1 MGVAHS
7 AVVDAAFDAAGGIA
21 HNAAA
26 VGDHVGILGAGEAH
40 VFHREFLQLQAAGGD
55 AGVHL
60 GMVLAGA
67 DAAGAVACHAA
78 GEAFAADAALDAAI
92 ADGTVALPGDA
103 AHIVQA
109 GDLAVKRAVFN
120 AAIAGAH
127 KATHLAAAVIR
138 LHPAL
143 QLQVFDAAALL
154 QVAEKALVGAV
165 GGQDKVPDGVAAA
178 VKAAGKAGD
187 GSKGMA
193 LQVNIRVQLH
203 LQALGILHQGAIHG
217 EVLQLLDCGDM
228 QGLLLSIGAGQG
240 QGQKQGRCQKQG

>member
-1 MGVAHS
+1 MGVAHG
-7 AVVDAAFDAAGGIA
+7 AVIDAVLDAAGGIA

-127 KATHLAAAVIR
+127 KAAHLAAAVIR
-138 LHPAL
+138 LHPAF
-143 QLQVFDAAALL
+143 QLQVFDASAGL

-165 GGQDKVPDGVAAA
+165 GGQDKVLDGVAAA

-187 GSKGMA
+187 GRKGAA

-203 LQALGILHQGAIHG
+203 LQALGILHQSAIHG
-217 EVLQLLDCGDM
+217 EVLQLLDSGDM
-228 QGLLLSIGAGQG
+228 
-240 QGQKQGRCQKQG
+240 